1 MEIQDPRTK
10 KVLKEIMLEKCLLP
24 RVLELKIFIQQMYT
38 ECLWCARPWGYG
50 MNKTGLHEKLSYIS
64 DKPPLFKEGQ
74 RLEQEKLKEVSVI
87 GWGQ

>member
-1 MEIQDPRTK
+1 
-10 KVLKEIMLEKCLLP
+10 
-24 RVLELKIFIQQMYT
+24 
-38 ECLWCARPWGYG
+38 